1 MQQCG
6 LAVELGCI
14 AVIAG
19 FFGVIFLGGVWGTR
33 LNYSKISSIIGLF
46 RGFAYVPVCPCALL
60 FRAAIAAALFGLLT
74 HRTSNALKLLSLS
87 SQGGTINYF
96 LEIID

>member
-6 LAVELGCI
+6 LAVELCCI

-19 FFGVIFLGGVWGTR
+19 FFWAIFLGGVWGTR

-46 RGFAYVPVCPCALL
+46 RGFACVPVCLCALL
-60 FRAAIAAALFGLLT
+60 FRAAVAAALFSLLT
-74 HRTSNALKLLSLS
+74 QRTSNALKL
-87 SQGGTINYF
+87 
-96 LEIID
+96 